1 MLTSTLSTDDP
12 RPSVLT
18 DLAEIVRDLRY
29 SRSLIF
35 QLTLRDIR
43 VRYKQAAMG
52 IAWALLAPLLLVAAG
67 VVMRVAL
74 LHMVGK
80 PVTMLAVA
88 GIVIKGLAWSFVAG
102 ATTFAT
108 TALTNNAPLISK
120 VYFPREALPV
130 SVILA
135 ASFDALIGTSTLAVI
150 LPVLGW
156 QPTWAVLWVPVLVV
170 VLFTLALAIALLV
183 SCANLFFRDVKYV
196 VQLLVTFGV
205 FFTPVFYDP
214 QALGGKW
221 VALQMLNPVAPILQG
236 LSLTVVNG
244 HNLFSTIVQPSDG
257 ALVWS
262 PYYLYYS
269 MICAFGGL
277 VVSAVIFHRAH
288 YRFAEY
294 V

>member
-12 RPSVLT
+12 RPSVLA

-52 IAWALLAPLLLVAAG
+52 VAWALLAPLLLVAAG

-80 PVTMLAVA
+80 PVSMLAVA

-135 ASFDALIGTSTLAVI
+135 ASFDSLIGTSTLALI
-150 LPVLGW
+150 MPLLGW
-156 QPTWAVLWVPVLVV
+156 TPSWAILWVPVLVV
-170 VLFTLALAIALLV
+170 VLFTLTLAVALLV

-214 QALGGKW
+214 QALGAKW
-221 VALQMLNPVAPILQG
+221 ISVQMLNPIAPILQG
-236 LSLTVVNG
+236 LSLAVVNG
-244 HNLFSTIVQPSDG
+244 HNLLSPIIDAADG
-257 ALVWS
+257 AVVWS

-269 MICAFGGL
+269 MACAFGGL
-277 VVSAVIFHRAH
+277 VISAVIFHRAH
-288 YRFAEY
+288 FRFAEY